1 MAEFLTRFAAA
12 FVPIFVA
19 VDPLGMGA
27 LFLALTEEYPAAE
40 RRRIGQD
47 SVLTALVLSVGFI
60 FAGRAVFR
68 FLGITENDFLV
79 AGGSILFVLALLDL
93 SGVEKVRRIPGRAI
107 GIVPLGT
114 PVIAGPALFTTG
126 LLMVQV
132 HGFVPTM
139 LSITVNLALLWLSFR
154 FAEQI
159 ARALG
164 SAVLRAISKLVM
176 LLLAALGVM
185 LVRKGILAIVSGG

>member
-1 MAEFLTRFAAA
+1 VAEFLTRFAAA

-19 VDPLGMGA
+19 VDPLGMVV
-27 LFLALTEEYPAAE
+27 LFLALTEEYPGAE
-40 RRRIGQD
+40 RRRIGQA
-47 SVLTALVLSVGFI
+47 SVLTAFLLSVGFI
-60 FAGRAVFR
+60 FAGRAVFG
-68 FLGITENDFLV
+68 FLGITENDFLI

-93 SGVEKVRRIPGRAI
+93 SGVEKVRRLPGRTM

-114 PVIAGPALFTTG
+114 PVIAGPALFATG
-126 LLMVQV
+126 LLMVQE
-132 HGFVPTM
+132 HGLAPTM
-139 LSITVNLALLWLSFR
+139 LSLTVNLVLLWVSFR

-164 SAVLRAISKLVM
+164 SAVLRAVSKLVM

-185 LVRKGILAIVSGG
+185 LVRKGILAIVSGS